1 MATRRISHS
10 KTKNMVWAIALVPRS
25 KLGSQTA
32 IPSMHKAAARRPT
45 DTLGRRGNKSELIGK
60 KVDRH

>member
-1 MATRRISHS
+1 
-10 KTKNMVWAIALVPRS
+10 MVWAIALVPRS

-32 IPSMHKAAARRPT
+32 IPSMHKAAARRPI